1 MFHHV
6 SICCLVMMWYYV
18 VLSFHWLIIMFPSLS
33 TLVIVP
39 LTVPINDSFR
49 HFGHICKLRSQ
60 RNIVVSFVLI
70 PQIKKMRRRPQHWRL
85 LPMHHRL
92 YGVSILMVSLS
103 SLASPQLRWC
113 SFWKEEGRWWF
124 VSGFWVGTLHLQCSV
139 DLMPQ
144 WRSGWRAFYTRHV
157 ET

>member
-1 MFHHV
+1 MFNYN
-6 SICCLVMMWYYV
+6 SNELSSFSSCIYLLSYYDV
-18 VLSFHWLIIMFPSLS
+18 VLCGIVIPLAYIMFPSLS
-33 TLVIVP
+33 MLVIVP

-70 PQIKKMRRRPQHWRL
+70 PQIKKMGRRPQHWRL

-103 SLASPQLRWC
+103 SMASPHLRWC
-113 SFWKEEGRWWF
+113 SFWKEEGRW
-124 VSGFWVGTLHLQCSV
+124 
-139 DLMPQ
+139 
-144 WRSGWRAFYTRHV
+144 
-157 ET
+157 